1 MKFTILSEKLKKCVS
16 IATHLCGSNL
26 SLPILNNILL
36 EAKKDALQL
45 SSTNLEIGLTI
56 NIPIETKEQGKV
68 AIPGKIFSEF
78 INSLPKGEIKIQEK
92 DFILNVKCE
101 GFKAK
106 ILGQNPKDFPVIPSV
121 QGKTITELKA
131 KELISSLS
139 KVSHLVSP
147 SDTRVEIS
155 GILMRFEKGS
165 LKLVGTDSIRLGE
178 KIVAL
183 PSEVKK
189 KSVIIPQK
197 TATEL
202 AYVFSNLEGKIKIS
216 IDPSQIGFD
225 FVPSQEDEVQI
236 SLISRLIEGQYPEYQ
251 EVIPKETKTYALLD
265 KEDFKRKIKIA
276 SLFSTR
282 IQDVRLH
289 FHPAEDKSKQGF
301 IRISAASSE
310 VGEGSSEI
318 KGKLEGEEVE
328 ISFNWRYLLDG
339 LSAMDSSEILFGVN
353 DAVSPAIIRPVGDK
367 TYLYVLMPKTI

>member
-1 MKFTILSEKLKKCVS
+1 MKFTILSERLKKCVS

-36 EAKKDALQL
+36 EAKKDSLQL

-56 NIPIETKEQGKV
+56 NIPIETKEQGKIT
-68 AIPGKIFSEF
+68 IPGKIFSEF

-92 DFILNVKCE
+92 DLTLNIKSQ

-106 ILGQNPKDFPVIPSV
+106 ILGQDPKDFPVIPSV
-121 QGKTITELKA
+121 QGKTITELKTE
-131 KELISSLS
+131 ELISSLS
-139 KVSHLVSP
+139 KVSHFVSP
-147 SDTRVEIS
+147 SETRVEIS
-155 GILMRFEKGS
+155 GILMKFEKES

-178 KIVAL
+178 KIVPL

-202 AYVFSNLEGKIKIS
+202 AYVFSRLEGKIKIS

-225 FVPSQEDEVQI
+225 FIPSQEGEPQI
-236 SLISRLIEGQYPEYQ
+236 TLISRLIEGQYPEYEQ
-251 EVIPKETKTYALLD
+251 IIPKQTKTRALLD

-282 IQDVRLH
+282 IQDVKLH
-289 FHPAEDKSKQGF
+289 FYPGEDESSQG
-301 IRISAASSE
+301 RVCISAASSE
-310 VGEGSSEI
+310 IGETSSET
-318 KGKLEGEEVE
+318 KGKVEGEEIE
-328 ISFNWRYLLDG
+328 ITFNWKYLLDG
-339 LSAMDSSEILFGVN
+339 LSTIDSSEILFGVN
-353 DAVSPAIIRPVGDK
+353 DAVSPAIIQPVGDK
-367 TYLYVLMPKTI
+367 TYLYILMPKTI